1 MSAGLSR
8 AELEAMDRDELVDA
22 ILDLA
27 TTVDDLQAELEEV
40 KECAAKERA
49 AIRCEVNETE
59 KDLRSQQRQGVDTL
73 HHERSKLARRV
84 SALENELDIEP
95 SAAVQIAEAGAE
107 EAAEYSRLSLLLR
120 HGPEA
125 ISNRPTQRMYR
136 ARELLQNWDRWGTT
150 RSDKLTDG
158 VERRLAAKG
167 HDLKTRLEDA
177 RSESLS
183 WKQVYRAMELIE
195 EWSGERIALREGNA
209 DEGKYVLVFR
219 EGSA

>member
-8 AELEAMDRDELVDA
+8 AELEAMDREELVDA
-22 ILDLA
+22 ILNLA
-27 TTVDDLQAELEEV
+27 TTVEDLQAELEEV
-40 KECAAKERA
+40 KEHAAKDRA
-49 AIRCEVNETE
+49 AIRREVNETE
-59 KDLRSQQRQGVDTL
+59 KDLSSQQRQDVDTL

-84 SALENELDIEP
+84 SALENELDVEP
-95 SAAVQIAEAGAE
+95 SAAVQIAEAGAK

-125 ISNRPTQRMYR
+125 VSDRPTQRMYR

-150 RSDKLTDG
+150 RNDAHTDG
-158 VERRLAAKG
+158 PERRLAAKG

-177 RSESLS
+177 RGESLS
-183 WKQVYRAMELIE
+183 WKQVYRAMQLID
-195 EWSGERIALREGNA
+195 EWSGETITLREGSA
-209 DEGKYVLVFR
+209 DEGKYVLVFQ

>member
-8 AELEAMDRDELVDA
+8 AELEAMDHEELVDT
-22 ILDLA
+22 IRDLA
-27 TTVDDLQAELEEV
+27 ATVEDLERENQILEARV
-40 KECAAKERA
+40 DGLDANIDRLVERLEDIEA
-49 AIRCEVNETE
+49 
-59 KDLRSQQRQGVDTL
+59 QQREERDTL

-84 SALENELDIEP
+84 SALENELDVEP
-95 SAAVQIAEAGAE
+95 SAAVQIAEAGSE
-107 EAAEYSRLSLLLR
+107 ETAEYSRLSLLLR

-125 ISNRPTQRMYR
+125 VSDRPTQRMYR

-150 RSDKLTDG
+150 RNDAHTDG
-158 VERRLAAKG
+158 PERRLAAKG

-183 WKQVYRAMELIE
+183 WKQVYRAMELID
-195 EWSGERIALREGNA
+195 EWSGETIALREGSA
-209 DEGKYVLVFR
+209 DEGMYVLVFQ